1 MNGSEEE
8 ESSSDEVN
16 VEINDLVPPSINT
29 STDKQDS
36 GIDGIFTT
44 KTAFFRFRSR
54 FLGGLACFIQ
64 RVLQIRLLQI
74 AENCLICRKIEEKWV
89 KNGLISQN

>member
-1 MNGSEEE
+1 MNGSDEE

-36 GIDGIFTT
+36 GIDGIFTH
-44 KTAFFRFRSR
+44 KTT
-54 FLGGLACFIQ
+54 FLLESPTSFGQ
-64 RVLQIRLLQI
+64 
-74 AENCLICRKIEEKWV
+74 
-89 KNGLISQN
+89 